1 MLHLP
6 MLPQL
11 LFSTPRGIL
20 FSIAIIS
27 ALNIM
32 GCSVYEG
39 MSMKPHKTTVSTTYG
54 QDEID
59 KANDSKDQTKD
70 SMQITVKQEF
80 LWKE

>member
-11 LFSTPRGIL
+11 LFSTPRGVL

-32 GCSVYEG
+32 GCSMYEG
-39 MSMKPHKTTVSTTYG
+39 MSMKPHKTSVTTTYG

-70 SMQITVKQEF
+70 SMKITVKQDFIWED
-80 LWKE
+80 

>member
-1 MLHLP
+1 MRYI
-6 MLPQL
+6 L
-11 LFSTPRGIL
+11 LLLAL
-20 FSIAIIS
+20 FVVSCT
-27 ALNIM
+27 M
-32 GCSVYEG
+32 YEG
-39 MSMKPHKTTVSTTYG
+39 LSMKPHKTSVITTYG